1 MVEKRAEHLC
11 LHGEYVGRV
20 PLVEPMPY
28 KLLEERLRWC
38 AKVQRDGAWGR
49 DRRPCKRACHGEV
62 FIVVEE
68 CATRRHQGERETPRL
83 GV

>member
-20 PLVEPMPY
+20 PLVKPVPH

-38 AKVQRDGAWGR
+38 AKVQSNGAWGC
-49 DRRPCKRACHGEV
+49 DLRPCGCASHGEV
-62 FIVVEE
+62 FIVIE
-68 CATRRHQGERETPRL
+68 
-83 GV
+83 